1 MSPEGKQAVEEFF
14 ERLTEMTQED
24 EQYVKQLLASPR
36 RMGRRGRKRGRKGE
50 EKHENVC
57 R

>member
-1 MSPEGKQAVEEFF
+1 MSPEEKQAVEEFF
-14 ERLTEMTQED
+14 ERPTEMTQED

-57 R
+57 G